1 MFHAV
6 THDQLDQMDRYN
18 SFEFWFNRISGTY
31 WSVNSIAEDESGHPY
46 ISGYSY
52 RSDLDIV
59 YDAQEGDIDNDVADR
74 IKKDFIRFK
83 TTRPEYLV
91 GEEFCLE
98 GLSHSDYVNLY
109 ESLLIGV
116 AFIRAAKN
124 GCDPDSAMPKLWP
137 CIDWLRKSDFY
148 EAPASTIYHESY
160 RGGLLYHT
168 LCVVT
173 QIKDCRKINKFQN
186 VPLEN
191 AVLVALIH
199 DWCKIGLY
207 ESYTKNVK
215 NDKTGQWEQVLAYKR
230 TDPMIPL
237 GHGVGSLFL
246 ARSFFKLSVE
256 ESLAIRWHM
265 GEYNVAH
272 NEMNEL
278 HAANE
283 KYPLVQLLQFAD
295 RLSITKY

>member
-1 MFHAV
+1 MFHAI

-18 SFEFWFNRISGTY
+18 SFEFWFNRISDTY
-31 WSVNSIAEDESGHPY
+31 WSVNSIAKDESGHPY
-46 ISGYSY
+46 VSGYSY

-59 YDAQEGDIDNDVADR
+59 YDAQDRDIDNDVADR

-109 ESLLIGV
+109 ESLLVGI

-215 NDKTGQWEQVLAYKR
+215 NEQTGQWEQVLAYKR

-246 ARSFFKLSVE
+246 ARGFFKLSVE

>member
-1 MFHAV
+1 MFHAI

-18 SFEFWFNRISGTY
+18 SFEFWFNRISDSY
-31 WSVNSIAEDESGHPY
+31 WSVNSIAKDESGHPY
-46 ISGYSY
+46 VSGYSY

-109 ESLLIGV
+109 ESLLVGV

-215 NDKTGQWEQVLAYKR
+215 NEKTGQWEQVLAYKR

-246 ARSFFKLSVE
+246 ARGFFKLSVE